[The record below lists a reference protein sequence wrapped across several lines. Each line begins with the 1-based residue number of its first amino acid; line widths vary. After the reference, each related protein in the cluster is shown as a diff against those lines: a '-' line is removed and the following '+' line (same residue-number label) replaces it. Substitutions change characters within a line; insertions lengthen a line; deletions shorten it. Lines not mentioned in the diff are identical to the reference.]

1 MNPTASL
8 AHLHVVNLGV
18 IEDSAIDLSPGLNV
32 VTGETGAG
40 KTLLLGGLRLLLGEK
55 AEAGLVGPHGEETRA
70 EGLFADDDTELAIA
84 RAVPRQGR
92 SKAYAD
98 GVLVS
103 AGALADLVGPRV
115 EIVGQHDQ
123 LTLRRSASVLTLVDA
138 AGGDEINGPLARYR
152 EAWEMMQRAERDMAT
167 LGGDEMTLRRELDL
181 VSFQAG
187 EIEQQ
192 GLEPGDDHTL
202 ETEASRLRN
211 IEEITGH
218 LSETARFLEQIA
230 EDGGEV
236 VARMRKVGDLDPSSI
251 PLAGQAELLVESAHD
266 LARAL
271 SSTVEGMVS
280 DTGRLDE
287 VERRLTVIGD
297 LKRKY
302 GRTIE
307 EVTAFG
313 KTARARAVEIER
325 LLEKAE
331 DIEGEIARARSALAL
346 AADELTQT
354 REQSARRL
362 VEEASRHLGD
372 LGMDSP
378 SVEVRMVRT
387 DPGPG
392 GADRAELWFAS
403 DHRIELAPVE
413 VGASGGEL
421 SRLVLAVRLAARSES
436 RPTLVFDEVDT
447 GIGGAT
453 ALAMGRKLSELADD
467 AQVLCVTHLP
477 QVAAFADT
485 HFVVTRD
492 GGSATA
498 RVVDGDDRRREI
510 ARMLAGLPESVAGHE
525 AAAELLSLA
534 DRNARKGRGR

>member
-1 MNPTASL
+1 MNQAATL

-32 VTGETGAG
+32 ITGETGAG

-55 AEAGLVGPHGEETRA
+55 TDSGLVGAHGEETRA
-70 EGLFADDDTELAIA
+70 EGLFVDGEAEVAIV

-103 AGALADLVGPRV
+103 AGGLTDTVGPRV
-115 EIVGQHDQ
+115 EIIGQHDQ
-123 LTLRRSASVLTLVDA
+123 LTLRRPASVLALVDG
-138 AGGDEINGPLARYR
+138 AGEDMITAPLRHYR
-152 EAWEMMQRAERDMAT
+152 LAWEEMQRAAREMAT

-181 VSFQAG
+181 VSFQAE
-187 EIEQQ
+187 EIEQV
-192 GLEPGDDHTL
+192 GLGEGDDHAL

-211 IEEITGH
+211 LEEITGH
-218 LSETARFLEQIA
+218 LSETARLLDRIA

-236 VARMRKVGDLDPSSI
+236 VARMRKVADLDPSSQG
-251 PLAGQAELLVESAHD
+251 LAGQAELMVESAHD
-266 LARAL
+266 LSMEV
-271 SSTVEGMVS
+271 SSTGESMAS
-280 DTGRLDE
+280 DQGRLDE
-287 VERRLTVIGD
+287 IERRLTVIGD

-313 KTARARAVEIER
+313 REARARAAEIER
-325 LLEKAE
+325 LLERAD
-331 DIEGEIARARSALAL
+331 DIESEISRARSALTT
-346 AADELTQT
+346 AAEELTTVRQ
-354 REQSARRL
+354 QAARLL
-362 VEEASRHLGD
+362 VERAMRHLGD
-372 LGMDSP
+372 LGMDTP
-378 SVEVRMVRT
+378 ALEARIAPV

-403 DHRIELAPVE
+403 DHRLEMTAVG

-421 SRLVLAVRLAARSES
+421 SRLVLAIRLAARTES

-453 ALAMGRKLSELADD
+453 ALAMGRKLSELAEN
-467 AQVLCVTHLP
+467 AQVVCVTHLP

-492 GGSATA
+492 GGTA
-498 RVVDGDDRRREI
+498 STRMVTGDDRLREI
-510 ARMLAGLPESVAGHE
+510 ARMLAGLPESVAGHQ
-525 AAAELLSLA
+525 AAAELLSVA
-534 DRNARKGRGR
+534 SKNAGTE